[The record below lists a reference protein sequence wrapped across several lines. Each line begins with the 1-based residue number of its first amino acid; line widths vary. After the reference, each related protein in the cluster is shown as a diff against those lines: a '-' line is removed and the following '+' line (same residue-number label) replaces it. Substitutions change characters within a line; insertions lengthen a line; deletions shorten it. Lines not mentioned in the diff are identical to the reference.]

1 MAKLRQEHLDIIK
14 NSLADAILD
23 AKRQEHPLKDA
34 QVEILISS
42 FAMNIEDRWSNRWKE
57 FDRTAFED
65 YVRSMSLVNIKVKSN
80 KKSNKIKTERLENE
94 ESNNKQES
102 NS

>member
-42 FAMNIEDRWSNRWKE
+42 FAINIEDRWAKGRSGRWKE

-80 KKSNKIKTERLENE
+80 KKSNKIKI
-94 ESNNKQES
+94 
-102 NS
+102 